1 MAKFRALVSKFP
13 YNIIQ
18 YTYRIILFLLLKK
31 VCSSF
36 YYSYSSFTKQ
46 MKKFLIVQNK
56 KYRKSFFSSIS
67 KIIQYKYWII
77 LQGEF
82 ETLARILAMRLA

>member
-1 MAKFRALVSKFP
+1 MAKFRASVSKFP

-36 YYSYSSFTKQ
+36 YYSYSSFTNQ
-46 MKKFLIVQNK
+46 IKKFLIVQNK
-56 KYRKSFFSSIS
+56 KNRKSFLVAEVILSDI
-67 KIIQYKYWII
+67 YRII
-77 LQGEF
+77 LQGNF
-82 ETLARILAMRLA
+82 ETKARNLAMRQR